1 MIKHLIDIFSP
12 NKSLSNSTAFKL
24 ITTQTAMLLLFWCF
38 SSSVFLPTPM
48 ETLRA
53 LGELWK
59 EGLGF
64 ELITSFYLNLQSI
77 GAALVVSLLLAYAT
91 VIPFFRPLV
100 TFLSK
105 LRFLSLAGLTFFF
118 TMAAKSGH
126 ELKLYLLVYSISV
139 FFITS
144 MADVL
149 NSIPK
154 IQFDLARTLRMGEWR
169 VVWEVVILGQIDK
182 VFDVL
187 KQNAAISWLMLS
199 MIEGMS
205 RSEGGIGSV
214 LLNQNK
220 HFHLSAIL
228 AIQIVILIVGLGQDY
243 AIGVLKNI
251 CCPYST
257 ITVEKK

>member
-1 MIKHLIDIFSP
+1 MKKLLAIFSP
-12 NKSLSNSTAFKL
+12 NKSLSKSTSS
-24 ITTQTAMLLLFWCF
+24 LLVAAQIAVILYVWCF
-38 SSSVFLPTPM
+38 GSFVFLPNPA
-48 ETLRA
+48 ETSHA
-53 LGELWK
+53 FGELWK
-59 EGLGF
+59 EGLGT

-77 GAALVVSLLLAYAT
+77 GVALGVSLLLAYAS
-91 VIPFFRPLV
+91 VIPFFRPMIE
-100 TFLSK
+100 FLSK

-118 TMAAKSGH
+118 TMAASNGH

-149 NSIPK
+149 ASIPK
-154 IQFDLARTLRMGEWR
+154 VQYDLARTLRMGEWR
-169 VVWEVVILGQIDK
+169 VVWEVIVLGQIDK

-187 KQNAAISWLMLS
+187 RQNAAIGWMMLT

-205 RSEGGIGSV
+205 RSEGGIGAV

-220 HFHLSAIL
+220 HFHLSSVL
-228 AIQIVILIVGLGQDY
+228 AIQMVILIVGLGQDY

-251 CCPYST
+251 FCPYAA
-257 ITVEKK
+257 ITLERK